1 MELLTLPIS
10 FLLYK
15 ERKKE
20 LSGKV
25 NQAEKVVDSLQKEA
39 LGNLKMR
46 MNEVTV
52 Q

>member
-1 MELLTLPIS
+1 MKLLTFPIW
-10 FLLYK
+10 FHLYK
-15 ERKKE
+15 ARKKE

-25 NQAEKVVDSLQKEA
+25 NQVEKVVDSLQKEA

-52 Q
+52 